1 MNAKD
6 MLFVALTVLLV
17 VYAFVFVGGVLAAK
31 RRRAVGEG
39 VGADGA
45 VAPSPLQLAIGFVT
59 NFFDTLGIGSFATT
73 TAVYKLKWIVPVK
86 LIPGTLNVGHT
97 LPTILQ
103 AFIYTRIVPVDSATL
118 ILMIAASVA
127 GAWLGAGVVA
137 RWPRRKLQIAMGV
150 ALLGAVTLLL
160 MKAINESSQNLPV
173 FAALDFLPKG
183 GVALGLSGSRL
194 AIGMAGN
201 FVLGMLIMIGI
212 GVYAPCMILIYLLGM
227 DPRAAFPIMMGSCA
241 FLMPVS
247 SIRFVRTGA
256 FHVRAA
262 LGLAIGGL
270 PAVLIAAYLVT
281 SLPLAYMLWLVVV
294 VVVYTSLNMLLTAN
308 QEERGGAP
316 AGGALPPE
324 M

>member
-6 MLFVALTVLLV
+6 MLFVALTVFLI
-17 VYAFVFVGGVLAAK
+17 VYAFVLIGGVRAAK
-31 RRRAVGEG
+31 RSRAVAEG
-39 VGADGA
+39 VGADGSI
-45 VAPSPLQLAIGFVT
+45 APSPLQLVIGFVT

-73 TAVYKLKWIVPVK
+73 TAWYKLKSVVPVK

-103 AFIYTRIVPVDSATL
+103 AFIYTRIVPVDSKTL
-118 ILMIAASVA
+118 ILMIAASVV

-137 RWPRRKLQIAMGV
+137 RWPRRKIQIAMGV
-150 ALLGAVTLLL
+150 ALLGAALILL
-160 MKAINESSQNLPV
+160 MKAINESSHDYPV
-173 FAALDFLPKG
+173 FKALDFLPIG
-183 GVALGLSGSRL
+183 GVSLGLSGARL

-201 FVLGMLIMIGI
+201 FVLGMLMMIGI
-212 GVYAPCMILIYLLGM
+212 GLYAPCMILIYVLGM

-247 SIRFVRTGA
+247 SMEFVRTHV

-281 SLPLAYMLWLVVV
+281 SLPIAYVLWLVVV

-308 QEERGGAP
+308 QEEPAGAP
-316 AGGALPPE
+316 ATGALRPE
-324 M
+324 T

>member
-6 MLFVALTVLLV
+6 MLFVALTVFLA
-17 VYAFVFVGGVLAAK
+17 VYTFVFIRGVVAAK
-31 RRRAVGEG
+31 RQRAVAEG
-39 VGADGA
+39 VGADGT

-73 TAVYKLKWIVPVK
+73 AAVYKLKQIVSVK

-103 AFIYTRIVPVDSATL
+103 AFIYTRIVPVDSKTL
-118 ILMIAASVA
+118 ILMIAASVL
-127 GAWLGAGVVA
+127 GAWLGAGIVA
-137 RWPRRKLQIAMGV
+137 RWPRRKIQIAMGV
-150 ALLGAVTLLL
+150 ALLGAAMLLL
-160 MKAINESSQNLPV
+160 MKAINESSQNWPV

-183 GVALGLSGSRL
+183 GLALGLSNTRL

-201 FVLGMLIMIGI
+201 FVLGMLMMIGI
-212 GVYAPCMILIYLLGM
+212 GLYAPCMILIYVLGM

-247 SIRFVRTGA
+247 SMEFVRSNA

-270 PAVLIAAYLVT
+270 PAVLIAAYVFT
-281 SLPLAYMLWLVVV
+281 SLPIAYVLWLVVV

-308 QEERGGAP
+308 QEEIVKGE
-316 AGGALPPE
+316 L
-324 M
+324 